1 MGDTRAINIIFAGII
16 IVIVIAG
23 FYLFLTKQTIEKQ
36 TDSIKESAGT
46 LQTDRL
52 ISEWASQSELL
63 TKNPDA
69 IAQSFDA
76 WFTLRGFVVGNIL
89 GGNLQHEPQRCQEQ
103 EDTVT
108 CNFALAKTKNKFP
121 DVNYEQR
128 ILIPEKNR
136 IRTIVFKGKVSYE

>member
-1 MGDTRAINIIFAGII
+1 MIAEWAHENTAILYEKKG
-16 IVIVIAG
+16 VIANS
-23 FYLFLTKQTIEKQ
+23 L
-36 TDSIKESAGT
+36 
-46 LQTDRL
+46 
-52 ISEWASQSELL
+52 
-63 TKNPDA
+63 
-69 IAQSFDA
+69 DA

-89 GGNLQHEPQRCQEQ
+89 GGNLQHEPPRCQEQ

>member
-36 TDSIKESAGT
+36 TDSIKGSAGT

-63 TKNPDA
+63 TKDPDA
-69 IAQSFDA
+69 IAQSFNA
-76 WFTLRGFVVGNIL
+76 WFTLRGFLVGNIL
-89 GGNLQHEPQRCQEQ
+89 GGNLQYAPPLCKEH

-108 CNFALAKTKNKFP
+108 CNFALSKTKNKFP
-121 DVNYEQR
+121 DVDYEQT
-128 ILIPEKNR
+128 ILIPEKTR
-136 IRTIVFKGKVSYE
+136 IRAIVFKGKVSYE